1 MDTSDQSDDQGD
13 NNFQMSVV
21 DFTPSMGSISRSLTS
36 GFLDDTFQLLNTSA
50 FDADGTRPLLDG
62 QTKTLILQEKMKSF
76 ESGIATMEER
86 KVEIESKFKWSD
98 LKIFKSLAD
107 KKEYQ
112 TIGKCAISNTSGK
125 LINW

>member
-86 KVEIESKFKWSD
+86 KVEIESKFK
-98 LKIFKSLAD
+98 
-107 KKEYQ
+107 
-112 TIGKCAISNTSGK
+112 
-125 LINW
+125 